1 MSSIQDRIQGV
12 CLGDS
17 LGLPAER
24 SKAIFN
30 GRLEEVV
37 RFSRFQGKKVYPPGT
52 LSDDSLMTLSLAE
65 AITECGEYDTTSVIE
80 KYLFFAN
87 KCPFLGKN
95 TRELFKG
102 VKTVSGYHHRFSTKF
117 SSEEIKLS
125 TQGNGCLMRC
135 SPLIIFS
142 SDVWRDD
149 CYLTN
154 PNETS
159 YLSVKEYCEM
169 MKSILLSGEVE
180 INPSPPELIKNCF
193 DMDERDLHV
202 NKGWV
207 CTALWCVVWCFRNYS
222 TEEDF
227 FTKSMD
233 YLIRGKNYTDTDTN
247 AAIAGGAVGCFVGYA
262 RLLLEQEENVKILFK
277 TNVFLEEKLRYCSE
291 KLAEIY
297 LQKERDT
304 HPL

>member
-1 MSSIQDRIQGV
+1 MTSIQDRLRGMLLGV

-17 LGLPAER
+17 LGLPAEK

-30 GRLEEVV
+30 GKLEEVM
-37 RFSRFQGKKVYPPGT
+37 RFNRFQGKRVYPPGT

-65 AITECGEYDTTSVIE
+65 AITEQGEYNTTSVIE
-80 KYLFFAN
+80 KYLLFAN

-102 VKTVSGYHHRFSTKF
+102 VKTVNGYHHRFSNKF

-135 SPLIIFS
+135 SPLVIFS
-142 SDVWRDD
+142 SDTQLTD

-159 YLSVKEYCEM
+159 YLCVKEYCEM
-169 MKSILLSGEVE
+169 MKSILTTGKTE

-193 DMDERDLHV
+193 DTNVRDLHI

-207 CTALWCVVWCFRNYS
+207 CTALWCVMWCFRNYS

-247 AAIAGGAVGCFVGYA
+247 AAIVGGMIGCLRGYE
-262 RLLLEQEENVKILFK
+262 RLILEQEENVKILFK
-277 TNVFLEEKLRYCSE
+277 TNEFLEEKLRLSSE
-291 KLAEIY
+291 KLSEIY
-297 LQKERDT
+297 TDI
-304 HPL
+304 